1 LQTSSTTREESA
13 GSPERAGVEPQLAV
27 ERLSLS
33 FGGIKALQRIDFD
46 VYPGEI
52 FSIIGPNGAGKTSIF
67 NCISRLYAP
76 QQGKIHFEGKDLLS
90 LPPHKIVEMGIARTF
105 QNIELFRNMTVLDN
119 ILLGRHL
126 FLRSGV
132 FSGGVFL
139 GKAQREEVSNR
150 MKAEEIIDFLEI
162 EASRKKVVGELP
174 YGLQKRVELGRAL
187 AMEPRLLLLDEP
199 TAGMNLEE
207 TEDIVRFALDVNE
220 EFGTTIVLIEH
231 DLRVIMDISSRIIC
245 IDFGVKIAEGTP
257 KEIQSH
263 PKVIEAYL
271 GEDFK
276 GTERDRGAA

>member
-1 LQTSSTTREESA
+1 M
-13 GSPERAGVEPQLAV
+13 EPQLAV

>member
-1 LQTSSTTREESA
+1 MQTSSTTREESG
-13 GSPERAGVEPQLAV
+13 GSPEGAAAGPQLAV
-27 ERLSLS
+27 KDLNLS
-33 FGGIKALQRIDFD
+33 FGGIRALQGIDFEVFPRD
-46 VYPGEI
+46 I

-67 NCISRLYAP
+67 NCLSRLYTP
-76 QQGKIHFEGKDLLS
+76 QQGGILFEGTDLLS
-90 LPPHKIVEMGIARTF
+90 LPPHKVVELGIARTF

-119 ILLGRHL
+119 ILLGRHRNL
-126 FLRSGV
+126 KSGV

-139 GKAQREEVSNR
+139 GKTQQEEISNR
-150 MKAEEIIDFLEI
+150 LKAEEIIDFLEI

-207 TEDIVRFALDVNE
+207 TEDIVRFVLDVNE

-231 DLRVIMDISSRIIC
+231 DLRVIMDISRRIIC
-245 IDFGVKIAEGTP
+245 LDFGVKIADGTP
-257 KEIQSH
+257 KEIQTH

-271 GEDFK
+271 GEEYQGK
-276 GTERDRGAA
+276 ERNQGA